1 MHSFSIIAVLATAAV
16 VTMAA
21 PNATTAGGFKNY
33 TNGNTCGNRHKKA
46 CCNGAEGVAVI
57 GAKCSL
63 LNSGKLFNLS
73 HLIRLLTRYS
83 GRCLQRW
90 QRSVLQGG

>member
-63 LNSGKLFNLS
+63 LNSVGGVCNGGNVQCCKVDETGALSLLNLCVPIQ
-73 HLIRLLTRYS
+73 L
-83 GRCLQRW
+83 
-90 QRSVLQGG
+90 